1 MTTADMTMKSI
12 PAYFAGTAQ
21 AAPES
26 VYLCRADGWQMTYG
40 EAAET
45 IAAGCR
51 ALDELGLRPGDR
63 VICYVEDAAPL
74 AQFYLACMLSRV
86 LPVPISP
93 IFSHTYVK
101 VTASQVGARHA
112 FTTPALLERLQ
123 PADTGV
129 HALAYGLGPP
139 SPHITWIPSWTAGPA
154 SAVAMIRERADRT
167 AVDDICIIMPTSGS
181 TGDPKMVV
189 RRHLGFV
196 RYAHYVGRHLRGEQ
210 PSRFTAL
217 AALTHAFGL
226 HMFTINLT
234 LGGALCIPSQIDTG
248 ARLGEVRDL
257 RPTAVPTTPRILR
270 SLYNQYRHEVEERG
284 GEVGRMFGPE
294 TRFLLTAGGKSD
306 PELLKFIT
314 SQGMIALDFYGSCE
328 ASIIALTAPGK
339 WREGIVG
346 QVVDDCTVRVGP
358 DGELEVKSPGLM
370 VEYYGQPRLTEEAV
384 TADGF
389 YRTGDIGELAPDGS
403 LKVSGRKRDVFTGL
417 FPNIYPEQIEIQ
429 LEAIPGVSQA
439 FLFGDYRP
447 YLTAYMVLED
457 DPGGGEGPDGFLP
470 PAQHKELYHRLGQ
483 ALARINQPHE
493 RVERV
498 VGFSLFGKA
507 FPEPVYGRVGPG
519 KVRRMRKAFEATF
532 QARIAALYDGT
543 LEQGDPQLVPST
555 ERRLR
560 PRPPAGPRRR
570 HVRVASRRP
579 CALRRRGGAQ
589 EAAVTVDIGLGGAA
603 VQTRGLWE
611 VGEVVDVSIG
621 DDPAIEVAA
630 RVLEQ
635 RGDRLRLF
643 FVDPPTT
650 LQGELA
656 RLLEAELARGQPLI
670 ERRRDPRVTC
680 SVRVQFTDGGSRIVA
695 VTTDLSRDGVGIR
708 VEGSPPEAADVLV
721 SFPDF
726 GAVETPARV
735 VWRARNTFAVQFG
748 EPAPGFSESLESVLT
763 GLFVR

>member
-1 MTTADMTMKSI
+1 
-12 PAYFAGTAQ
+12 
-21 AAPES
+21 
-26 VYLCRADGWQMTYG
+26 
-40 EAAET
+40 
-45 IAAGCR
+45 
-51 ALDELGLRPGDR
+51 
-63 VICYVEDAAPL
+63 
-74 AQFYLACMLSRV
+74 MLSRV

-101 VTASQVGARHA
+101 TTAGQVGARHA
-112 FTTPALLERLQ
+112 FTTPALMERLL
-123 PADTGV
+123 PVDTGV
-129 HALAYGLGPP
+129 HALAYGLGAR
-139 SPHITWIPSWTAGPA
+139 SADVTWIPSWTEGTAK
-154 SAVAMIRERADRT
+154 AVAMIRERADRT
-167 AVDDICIIMPTSGS
+167 SVDDVCIIMPTSGS

-189 RRHLGFV
+189 RRYLGFV

-210 PSRFTAL
+210 PSRFIAL

-248 ARLGEVRDL
+248 ARLAEVREL

-270 SLYNQYRHEVEERG
+270 SLHNQHRHELEEQG
-284 GEVGRMFGPE
+284 GEGGRLFGPE

-306 PELLKFIT
+306 PELLKFVT
-314 SQGMIALDFYGSCE
+314 SQGITALDFYGSCE
-328 ASIIALTAPGK
+328 ASIIALTPPGR

-346 QVVDDCTVRVGP
+346 QVVDDCTVRVGR

-370 VEYYGQPRLTEEAV
+370 VEYYGQPHLTEEAV

-403 LKVSGRKRDVFTGL
+403 LKVVGRKRDVFTGL

-447 YLTAYMVLED
+447 YLTAYMVLEE
-457 DPGGGEGPDGFLP
+457 DPGGGESPDGFLP
-470 PAQHKELYHRLGQ
+470 PAGHHALYHRLGL

-498 VGFSLFGKA
+498 VGFALFGHA
-507 FPEPVYGRVGPG
+507 FPEDVYGKVGPG
-519 KVRRMRKAFEATF
+519 KVRRMRKAFEASF
-532 QARIAALYDGT
+532 QGRIAALYDGT

-560 PRPPAGPRRR
+560 PREPAGPRRR
-570 HVRVASRRP
+570 HVRVASRQP

-589 EAAVTVDIGLGGAA
+589 EPATTIDIGLGGAA
-603 VQTRGLWE
+603 VQTGGLWE
-611 VGEVVDVSIG
+611 VGEVVDLALG
-621 DDPAIEVAA
+621 EDPAIEVAA

-643 FVDPPTT
+643 FVDPPTS

-656 RLLEAELARGQPLI
+656 RLLEAELARGQSLV
-670 ERRRDPRVTC
+670 ERRRDRRVAC
-680 SVRVQFTDGGSRIVA
+680 SVRVQITDGGSRVLA

-708 VEGSPPEAADVLV
+708 LEGSPPEAAGVLV

-726 GAVETPARV
+726 GAVDTPARV
-735 VWRARNTFAVQFG
+735 IWRARNTFAVQFG
-748 EPAPGFSESLESVLT
+748 EPAAGFAESLDSVLA